1 MFDLDR
7 WQEIMSALKKNK
19 MRTFLTAF
27 GVFWGIFMLVI
38 MLGAGNGLRNGVTSD
53 FGDFATNSVFMWS
66 RTTTMPYK
74 GLPRGRNYNF
84 KNDDIEALRR
94 EIPEIAIL
102 SPRTQGGGL
111 SGGNNV
117 IRGIKSGAFSIMGDY
132 PEWNEIDPVTITMGR
147 FLNHADLNEKRKVA
161 VIGSKVQ
168 EILFA
173 PEEDPLGQYIQI
185 QGIYFQVIGT
195 FKPLNSGVNFGGDKE
210 QSIFIPLTTF
220 QRVYNWGDVIGW
232 FAFTSKE
239 GTPASEVEEAASALL
254 RRRHLVSPEDKM
266 AIGSFNLEKQ
276 YNQMTGLFQGI
287 NGLIWIVGI
296 GTLLAGVIGISNIM
310 LVIVKERTKEIG
322 IQRAI
327 GAPPRSIISQ
337 IITESVFLTTFAG
350 YIGLVVSVAI
360 LELINK
366 FLSSQQSNGGGGDT
380 MFKDPGI
387 DFNMA
392 IIALTILIVSG
403 AIAGWI
409 PARKAVSIKPIDALR
424 YE

>member
-19 MRTFLTAF
+19 LRTFLTAF

-53 FGDFATNSVFMWS
+53 FGDFATNSMFVWTRS
-66 RTTTMPYK
+66 TTVPYK
-74 GLPRGRNYNF
+74 GLPRGRHFNF
-84 KNDDIEALRR
+84 KNDDIEALKK
-94 EIPEIAIL
+94 EVPEIEIL

-111 SGGNNV
+111 QNGNNV
-117 IRGIKSGAFSIMGDY
+117 IRGTKSGAFSILGDY
-132 PEWNEIDPVTITMGR
+132 PEWNEIDPVRITSGR
-147 FLNHADLNEKRKVA
+147 FINNADIRDKRKVA

-173 PEEDPLGQYIQI
+173 PGEDPLGQYIQI

-195 FKPLNSGVNFGGDKE
+195 FKPLNTGVNFGGDKE
-210 QSIFIPLTTF
+210 QTIFMPLTTF
-220 QRVYNWGDVIGW
+220 QRVYNWGDIIGW
-232 FAFTSKE
+232 FAITSKDGIPVSDME
-239 GTPASEVEEAASALL
+239 QKVFDVLK
-254 RRRHLVSPEDKM
+254 RRHLVSPADNE
-266 AIGSFNLEKQ
+266 ALGSFNLEKQ

-327 GAPPRSIISQ
+327 GAGPSKIISQ

-350 YIGLVVSVAI
+350 YVGLVISVFL
-360 LELINK
+360 LEMLNK
-366 FLSSQQSNGGGGDT
+366 VLASGAASERT
-380 MFKDPGI
+380 MFKNPGI

-392 IIALTILIVSG
+392 IMALIILVISG
-403 AIAGWI
+403 AIAGWV
-409 PARKAVSIKPIDALR
+409 PAKKAVSIKPIDALR

>member
-27 GVFWGIFMLVI
+27 GVFWGIFMLII

-53 FGDFATNSVFMWS
+53 FGDFATNSVFMWT
-66 RTTTMPYK
+66 RTTTIPYK
-74 GLPRGRNYNF
+74 GLPRGRNFNF
-84 KNDDIEALRR
+84 KNDDIEALRK
-94 EIPEIAIL
+94 EIPEIQIL
-102 SPRTQGGGL
+102 SPRTQGGDGQD
-111 SGGNNV
+111 GNNV
-117 IRGIKSGAFSIMGDY
+117 VKGTKSGTFSIMGDF
-132 PEWNEIDPVTITMGR
+132 PEWNEIDPVTITSGR
-147 FLNHADLNEKRKVA
+147 FVNNADIKDKRKVA
-161 VIGSKVQ
+161 VIGNKVV
-168 EILFA
+168 EILFQ
-173 PEEDPLGQYIQI
+173 PGENPLGQYIQI
-185 QGIYFQVIGT
+185 RGIYFQVVGT
-195 FKPLNSGVNFGGDKE
+195 FKPLNTGVNFGGDKE

-220 QRVYNWGDVIGW
+220 QRVYNWGDIIGW
-232 FAFTSKE
+232 FAFTSKD
-239 GTPASEVEEAASALL
+239 GIPASVVEKKASAVL
-254 RRRHLVSPEDKM
+254 RKRHMVSPEDSE

-276 YNQMTGLFQGI
+276 YNQMTGLFAGI

-327 GAPPRSIISQ
+327 GASPAKIISQ

-350 YIGLVVSVAI
+350 YIGLVISVAL

-366 FLSSQQSNGGGGDT
+366 MLMSGGTGERT
-380 MFKDPGI
+380 MFKNPGI

-392 IIALTILIVSG
+392 IIALAILVISG
-403 AIAGWI
+403 AIAGWV

>member
-27 GVFWGIFMLVI
+27 GVFWGIFMLIV

-53 FGDFATNSVFMWS
+53 FGDFATNSVFMWT
-66 RTTTMPYK
+66 RNTTIPYK

-84 KNDDIEALRR
+84 KMDDVVALKR
-94 EIPEIAIL
+94 EIPEIDII

-111 SGGNNV
+111 QSGNNV
-117 IRGIKSGAFSIMGDY
+117 IRGAKSGAFSIMGDY
-132 PEWNEIDPVTITMGR
+132 PEWNEIDPVTITNGR
-147 FLNHADLNEKRKVA
+147 FLNNADLREKRKVA
-161 VIGSKVQ
+161 VIGKKVQ
-168 EILFA
+168 EILFEPGENA
-173 PEEDPLGQYIQI
+173 IGQYIQL

-195 FKPLNSGVNFGGDKE
+195 FKPLNSGINFGGDKE
-210 QSIFIPLTTF
+210 QTIYIPLTTF

-232 FAFTSKE
+232 FAFTSKD
-239 GTPASEVEEAASALL
+239 GVPASVVEEKASALL
-254 RRRHLVSPEDKM
+254 RRRHLVSPEDTQ

-327 GAPPRSIISQ
+327 GASPFKIISQ

-350 YIGLVVSVAI
+350 YVGLVISVGL
-360 LELINK
+360 LELLNK
-366 FLSSQQSNGGGGDT
+366 MLLSGEASENT
-380 MFKDPGI
+380 MFKNPGI

-392 IIALTILIVSG
+392 IIALAVLVISG

>member
-27 GVFWGIFMLVI
+27 GVFWGIFMLVV

-53 FGDFATNSVFMWS
+53 FGDFATNSVFMWT
-66 RTTTMPYK
+66 RNTTIPYK
-74 GLPRGRNYNF
+74 GLPRGRHYNF
-84 KNDDIEALRR
+84 KIDDIAALKQ
-94 EIPEIAIL
+94 EVPEIALI
-102 SPRTQGGGL
+102 SPRNQNGGWQ
-111 SGGNNV
+111 GGNNV
-117 IRGIKSGAFSIMGDY
+117 VRGTKSGAFTIFGDF
-132 PEWNEIDPVTITMGR
+132 PEWNEIDPVTITAGR
-147 FLNHADLNEKRKVA
+147 FLNQADLNEKRKVT
-161 VIGSKVQ
+161 VIGNKVV
-168 EILFA
+168 EILFQ
-173 PEEDPLGQYIQI
+173 PGENPIGQYIQL
-185 QGIYFQVIGT
+185 QGIYFQIIGT
-195 FKPLNSGVNFGGDKE
+195 FKPLTTGINFGGDKE
-210 QSIFIPLTTF
+210 SSIYIPLTTF
-220 QRVYNWGDVIGW
+220 QRVYNWGDVIGF
-232 FAFTSKE
+232 FAFTSQD
-239 GTPASEVEEAASALL
+239 GVPASVVEEKASVVL
-254 RRRHLVSPEDKM
+254 RKRHMVSPEDNE

-276 YNQMTGLFQGI
+276 YNQMNGLFMGI

-327 GAPPRSIISQ
+327 GAPPSKIISQ

-350 YIGLVVSVAI
+350 YVGLVISVAL
-360 LELINK
+360 LELLNK
-366 FLSSQQSNGGGGDT
+366 ALLAAETSERT
-380 MFKDPGI
+380 MFRNPGI

-392 IIALTILIVSG
+392 VLALVILVISG

>member
-27 GVFWGIFMLVI
+27 GVFWGIFMLII

-53 FGDFATNSVFMWS
+53 FGDFATNSVFMWT
-66 RTTTMPYK
+66 RTTTIPYK
-74 GLPRGRNYNF
+74 GLPRGRNFNF
-84 KNDDIEALRR
+84 RNDDIEALRK
-94 EIPEIAIL
+94 EIPEIQIL
-102 SPRTQGGGL
+102 SPRTQGGDGQD
-111 SGGNNV
+111 GNNV
-117 IRGIKSGAFSIMGDY
+117 VKGTKSGTFSIMGDF
-132 PEWNEIDPVTITMGR
+132 PEWNEIDPVTITSGR
-147 FLNHADLNEKRKVA
+147 FVNNADIKDKRKVA
-161 VIGSKVQ
+161 VIGNKVV
-168 EILFA
+168 EILFQ
-173 PEEDPLGQYIQI
+173 PGENPLGQYIQI
-185 QGIYFQVIGT
+185 RGIYFQVVGT
-195 FKPLNSGVNFGGDKE
+195 FKPLNTGVNFGGDKE

-220 QRVYNWGDVIGW
+220 QRVYNWGDIIGW
-232 FAFTSKE
+232 FAFTSKD
-239 GTPASEVEEAASALL
+239 GIPASVVEKKASAVL
-254 RRRHLVSPEDKM
+254 RKRHMVSPEDTE

-276 YNQMTGLFQGI
+276 YNQMTGLFAGI

-327 GAPPRSIISQ
+327 GASPAKIISQ

-350 YIGLVVSVAI
+350 YIGLVISVAL

-366 FLSSQQSNGGGGDT
+366 MLMSGGTGERT
-380 MFKDPGI
+380 MFKNPGI

-392 IIALTILIVSG
+392 IIALAILVISG
-403 AIAGWI
+403 AIAGWV